1 VKVSVLCFDVSD
13 NAAGRAHLLARLLA
27 PIASVEV
34 VGPQHGPG
42 VWAPV
47 ADDGVAYVGVP
58 AGRLPSFA
66 AALPALLRAA
76 DGDVLYASK
85 PRLGSAGVAFLKRRL
100 GRRPLLLDIDDWEV
114 GFFLR
119 GGAWGVAGRALNWG
133 NPRGLPWT
141 WLMERAA
148 RSADAITVA
157 SRFLQERFGG
167 TLIPHVRDTDA
178 WRPGAVDGREIRDRL
193 GVGARRLVMFL
204 GTARE
209 HKGVDDLAEAIERL
223 GRADMALALVGTDP
237 ESAAGRRLR
246 ARWPRLI
253 LVPPIPFTE
262 VPRFLEAADVV
273 AVPQRDSPDTRGQ
286 VPAKIFDAMALG
298 RPIVSTRVSMIPEI
312 LDGCGLIVTAGDA
325 SALGAALARLT
336 DDAALARELGARARA
351 RCVERYSFERARKD
365 LFPLVDRLLGRA
377 APLARRP

>member
-27 PIASVEV
+27 PIARVEV
-34 VGPQHGPG
+34 VGPRHGAG
-42 VWAPV
+42 VWPPV
-47 ADDGVAYVGVP
+47 AGDGVPYVGVP

-76 DGDVLYASK
+76 DGDLLYASK
-85 PRLGSAGVAFLKRRL
+85 PRLGSAGIAFLKRRL

-119 GGAWGVAGRALNWG
+119 GGAWGIAGRALNWG

-148 RSADAITVA
+148 QAADAITVA

-178 WRPGAVDGREIRDRL
+178 WRPGATDAAEIRARL
-193 GVGARRLVMFL
+193 GIGARRLVMFL

-209 HKGVDDLAEAIERL
+209 YKGVDDLAGAVEGLR
-223 GRADMALALVGTDP
+223 RADLVLALVGTDP
-237 ESAAGRRLR
+237 EGATGRRLR
-246 ARWPRLI
+246 ARWPRLV
-253 LVPPIPFTE
+253 LVPPIPFAE

-273 AVPQRDSPDTRGQ
+273 AVPQRDTPDTRGQ
-286 VPAKIFDAMALG
+286 VPAKLFDAMALA

-312 LDGCGLIVTAGDA
+312 LDGCGLVVTPGDVP
-325 SALGAALARLT
+325 ALGAALARLA
-336 DDAALARELGARARA
+336 DDAPLARELGARARA
-351 RCVERYSFERARKD
+351 RCVERYSFDSARRD
-365 LFPLVDRLLGRA
+365 LFPLVERLLSRQA
-377 APLARRP
+377 AHR